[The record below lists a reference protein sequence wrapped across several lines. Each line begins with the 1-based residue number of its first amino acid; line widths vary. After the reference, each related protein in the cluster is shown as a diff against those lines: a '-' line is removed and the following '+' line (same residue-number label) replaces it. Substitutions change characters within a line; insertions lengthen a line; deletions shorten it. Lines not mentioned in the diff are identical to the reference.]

1 MLRLFSFGI
10 EYKRLIFLFLL
21 MFIGV
26 SKVKIG
32 GLLGMVEYII
42 NDWNKL
48 FELWFEFKNIRFLF
62 VR

>member
-1 MLRLFSFGI
+1 MLRLFSLGI

>member
-1 MLRLFSFGI
+1 MLRLFSLGI

-42 NDWNKL
+42 NEWNKL
-48 FELWFEFKNIRFLF
+48 FEL
-62 VR
+62 